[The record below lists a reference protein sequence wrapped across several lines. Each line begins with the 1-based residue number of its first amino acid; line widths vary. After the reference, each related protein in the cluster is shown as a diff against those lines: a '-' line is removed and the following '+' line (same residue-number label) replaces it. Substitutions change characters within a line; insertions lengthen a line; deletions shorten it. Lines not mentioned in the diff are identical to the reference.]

1 MRGDSSSRALASPRH
16 DGTRHRRHSFSAR
29 DGATVKLRIPA
40 LTKALD
46 AGLLKTV
53 EALLRAGQ
61 FPRVANLVAASEPLA
76 DFALRRMREIVGD
89 QLLVRTAAGLELT
102 RRARRLAAPF
112 RDLLE
117 RIGEVL
123 SGRDVFDPAFCEETF
138 HVAASDYASFVLGPG
153 LVARLAESA
162 PRASILLSP
171 LDVTAMRRP
180 LETGALD
187 LSLGPAPRG
196 GAGRLKSEHL
206 LAERFACIARKS
218 HPRIGKR
225 LTAKDYAG
233 EGHAVVR
240 APAGAARTDP
250 ALADTGR
257 TRRAAVTV
265 THFLLVPEIVA
276 ASDLIATLP
285 ERVAE
290 RFAERYPLVVHRSP
304 VRPAGFSLA
313 MSWHAR
319 TDPDPARAWLR
330 QLVSDVAAAA

>member
-1 MRGDSSSRALASPRH
+1 MAAI
-16 DGTRHRRHSFSAR
+16 
-29 DGATVKLRIPA
+29 KLRIPA

-46 AGLLKTV
+46 AGLLKTI

-123 SGRDVFDPAFCEETF
+123 SGRNVFDPAFCEEAF

-153 LVARLAESA
+153 LAARLAESA
-162 PRASILLSP
+162 PRAKLVLSP

-180 LETGALD
+180 LETGVLD
-187 LSLGPAPRG
+187 LALGPAPRG
-196 GAGRLKSEHL
+196 AAGRLKSERL
-206 LAERFACIARKS
+206 LAERFACIARKG
-218 HPRIGKR
+218 HPRVGKR
-225 LTAKDYAG
+225 LTVRDYAA
-233 EGHAVVR
+233 ESHVVVR

-250 ALADTGR
+250 ALADAGR

-265 THFLLVPEIVA
+265 THFLLVPQIVA
-276 ASDLIATLP
+276 ASDLVATLP

-290 RFAERYPLVVHRSP
+290 RVAERYPLVVHRSP
-304 VRPAGFSLA
+304 VRPAGFTLA
-313 MSWHAR
+313 MSWHERSAA
-319 TDPDPARAWLR
+319 DPARAWLR
-330 QLVSDVAAAA
+330 GVIADVAAAA

>member
-1 MRGDSSSRALASPRH
+1 M
-16 DGTRHRRHSFSAR
+16 
-29 DGATVKLRIPA
+29 KLRIPA

-46 AGLLKTV
+46 AGLVKTV

-153 LVARLAESA
+153 LAARLAESA
-162 PRASILLSP
+162 PRASLVLSP

-187 LSLGPAPRG
+187 LALGPAPRG
-196 GAGRLKSEHL
+196 ATGRLKSERL
-206 LAERFACIARKS
+206 LAERLACIARKG
-218 HPRIGKR
+218 HPRDRQAAHCEG
-225 LTAKDYAG
+225 LTRPRGTSWSAHRPARHG
-233 EGHAVVR
+233 PIPRSPTRAHAAR
-240 APAGAARTDP
+240 GGDRPALPAGAGDRRGLGSDRHAAGAR
-250 ALADTGR
+250 
-257 TRRAAVTV
+257 RRAV
-265 THFLLVPEIVA
+265 
-276 ASDLIATLP
+276 
-285 ERVAE
+285 R
-290 RFAERYPLVVHRSP
+290 RSAI
-304 VRPAGFSLA
+304 RS
-313 MSWHAR
+313 SSTAR
-319 TDPDPARAWLR
+319 RCARR
-330 QLVSDVAAAA
+330 DSP